1 MVIRSC
7 VKCSGRYVVLSLTRC
22 CPLATLEWELGKQ
35 KEPNAESP
43 TVIDT
48 ITPAIAMPN
57 SSTTGSDQGSFT
69 DINTI
74 SDNLMAYMG
83 ELTPP
88 YLTWPTTTT
97 TTTTTATTPTSEAP
111 YAFISSEGLNHE
123 YSLPS
128 PGTKFEEHR
137 DPRNVSP
144 LTLCGDAKISDLML
158 ADLCVDNFLQHLPI

>member
-1 MVIRSC
+1 M
-7 VKCSGRYVVLSLTRC
+7 
-22 CPLATLEWELGKQ
+22 LEWELGKQ

-43 TVIDT
+43 TVID
-48 ITPAIAMPN
+48 ITPAAIAVPQ
-57 SSTTGSDQGSFT
+57 SSTTGPEQGSYT

-74 SDNLMAYMG
+74 SDNFMAYMG

-97 TTTTTATTPTSEAP
+97 TRTTTRTTTPTSEAP

-128 PGTKFEEHR
+128 PSTTFEEHR
-137 DPRNVSP
+137 DPGNVSP
-144 LTLCGDAKISDLML
+144 LTCGDAEISDLML
-158 ADLCVDNFLQHLPI
+158 ADLCVDTFLQYLPI

>member
-1 MVIRSC
+1 M
-7 VKCSGRYVVLSLTRC
+7 
-22 CPLATLEWELGKQ
+22 LEWELGKQ

-43 TVIDT
+43 AVTDMT
-48 ITPAIAMPN
+48 TPAIAMPK
-57 SSTTGSDQGSFT
+57 SSTTGPEQGSYT

-74 SDNLMAYMG
+74 SDNRMAYMG

-97 TTTTTATTPTSEAP
+97 TRTTTPTSEAP

-128 PGTKFEEHR
+128 PGTTIEEHR
-137 DPRNVSP
+137 GPGNVSP
-144 LTLCGDAKISDLML
+144 LTLCGDAEISDLML
-158 ADLCVDNFLQHLPI
+158 ADLCVDTFPQYLPI